1 MHTIDLHDAIGD
13 GWAASYWTLSARVDG
28 TDTETLLG
36 RSTLG
41 VVRGDHDMHEFH
53 CAAST
58 GSCPARPG
66 GLSAQPCRTHA
77 RCEDILNPL
86 AGSIP
91 EKTCALY
98 NCPTSIVS
106 VPATAVCADGSSPTC
121 AATASTVTPLTLE
134 TGTHT
139 LTFGDTGDDGW
150 EGGFWE
156 LQYKPPTKRLRPP
169 GFKTGGHLTLG
180 GGQPWAGHPRGSIT
194 SSGGTF
200 SFDCTDDPQALDC
213 RIRDE
218 ELCAEVIIPTQLDTP
233 ITGETTT
240 DDAAAVNEHADLV
253 TLAGAPYL
261 EADCLTQGD
270 GVCDEGRTC
279 IYGTDK
285 EDCKS
290 SNAAVD
296 GTRFTTMTCDG
307 GVIIAAGQMC
317 DGTMDCIQGT
327 DEALCS
333 FECDCSL
340 NCAAEELGDG
350 HCTPACNNELCGFDH
365 GDCFECSPGCML
377 SERGNGVCN
386 FECNTDAC
394 GKDLGDCADFEFC
407 SQLCITGLPEGHDTR
422 PVHDG
427 HFIGMPGDKQCDL
440 G

>member
-86 AGSIP
+86 AGNIP

-98 NCPTSIVS
+98 NCPTSIAS

-121 AATASTVTPLTLE
+121 AATASIVTPLTLE

-139 LTFGDTGDDGW
+139 LTFGDTGSDGW

-180 GGQPWAGHPRGSIT
+180 GGQPWAGHPKGSIV
-194 SSGGTF
+194 GAGWTF
-200 SFDCTDDPQALDC
+200 SFDCTDVPQALDC

-218 ELCAEVIIPTQLDTP
+218 EL
-233 ITGETTT
+233 
-240 DDAAAVNEHADLV
+240 
-253 TLAGAPYL
+253 
-261 EADCLTQGD
+261 
-270 GVCDEGRTC
+270 
-279 IYGTDK
+279 
-285 EDCKS
+285 
-290 SNAAVD
+290 
-296 GTRFTTMTCDG
+296 
-307 GVIIAAGQMC
+307 
-317 DGTMDCIQGT
+317 
-327 DEALCS
+327 
-333 FECDCSL
+333 
-340 NCAAEELGDG
+340 
-350 HCTPACNNELCGFDH
+350 
-365 GDCFECSPGCML
+365 
-377 SERGNGVCN
+377 
-386 FECNTDAC
+386 
-394 GKDLGDCADFEFC
+394 
-407 SQLCITGLPEGHDTR
+407 
-422 PVHDG
+422 
-427 HFIGMPGDKQCDL
+427 
-440 G
+440 